1 VSWKQRWLL
10 AAHHI
15 TFIVVSGRIE
25 LTRINLVVSVPSPML
40 GTILGLLIFGLGL
53 TKGIVRQKP
62 ALVDLGDV
70 LDVKI

>member
-1 VSWKQRWLL
+1 VSWKQTWLL
-10 AAHHI
+10 AAHDI

-25 LTRINLVVSVPSPML
+25 LTRINLVISVESYVGNHL
-40 GTILGLLIFGLGL
+40 RAANIRSWSD
-53 TKGIVRQKP
+53 KGQVRQKP